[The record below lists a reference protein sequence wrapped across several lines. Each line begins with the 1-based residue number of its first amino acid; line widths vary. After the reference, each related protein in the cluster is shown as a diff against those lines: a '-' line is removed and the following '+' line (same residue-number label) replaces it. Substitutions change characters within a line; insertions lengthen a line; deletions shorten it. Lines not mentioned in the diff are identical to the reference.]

1 MPRPTSQPALDKAP
15 KRDHPAVPPLSGPPP
30 GSAPPTDP
38 TEHRPRRLAMFSA
51 RIDPAVRRRVKRFA
65 AETDETLQA
74 ITEAAL
80 TEYLDRRGTPK

>member
-15 KRDHPAVPPLSGPPP
+15 KRDHPAVPLSAPAP
-30 GSAPPTDP
+30 GSLPPPTDL
-38 TEHRPRRLAMFSA
+38 TEHHPRRLAMFSA
-51 RIDPAVRRRVKRFA
+51 RIDLAVRRRVKRFA

>member
-15 KRDHPAVPPLSGPPP
+15 KHDHPAMPLSGPTP
-30 GSAPPTDP
+30 GSAPPTDL
-38 TEHRPRRLAMFSA
+38 TERRPRRLAMFSA

-80 TEYLDRRGTPK
+80 TEYLDRRGTSK